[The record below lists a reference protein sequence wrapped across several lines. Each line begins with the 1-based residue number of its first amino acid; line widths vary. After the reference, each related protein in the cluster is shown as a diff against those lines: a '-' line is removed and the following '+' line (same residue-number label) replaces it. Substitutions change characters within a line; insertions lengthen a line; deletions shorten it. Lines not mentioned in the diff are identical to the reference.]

1 MTFDEAFAEIR
12 QFWPGEM
19 PFAFGHGAAA
29 GRLAAEFGRELP
41 ADLVTYLD
49 TIAPAEEVDF
59 TTVGNPLSL
68 YGLDR
73 LGVRQDGYNWNS
85 VTNEPIADWPAG
97 FFMLGDEGADPVL
110 LDLDHP
116 ERGIQKLRHGTGD
129 WETGDTVADTIGQ
142 FLLCSAALHHAFEAF
157 ETDYITDD
165 ERGFNLAPQAA
176 AWLFPRMKTWA
187 GLYYQAWCAD
197 FDNA

>member
-12 QFWPGEM
+12 QFWPGGA

-41 ADLVTYLD
+41 TELVTYLD
-49 TIAPAEEVDF
+49 TVAPAEEVGF
-59 TTVGNPLSL
+59 STVGNPFYL
-68 YGLDR
+68 YGLNR
-73 LGVRQDGYNWNS
+73 LGVRQPGYNWNP
-85 VTNEPIADWPAG
+85 VTNALITDWPAG
-97 FFMLGDEGADPVL
+97 FFLLGDEGADPVL
-110 LDLDHP
+110 LDLDQP
-116 ERGIQKLRHGTGD
+116 GLGIQKQMHGAGD
-129 WETGDTVADTIGQ
+129 WNTGETVADTIGQ
-142 FLLCSAALHHAFEAF
+142 FLLCSAALHHALKAF
-157 ETDYITDD
+157 EQEPIVDD

-187 GLYYQAWCAD
+187 GPYYPAWCST